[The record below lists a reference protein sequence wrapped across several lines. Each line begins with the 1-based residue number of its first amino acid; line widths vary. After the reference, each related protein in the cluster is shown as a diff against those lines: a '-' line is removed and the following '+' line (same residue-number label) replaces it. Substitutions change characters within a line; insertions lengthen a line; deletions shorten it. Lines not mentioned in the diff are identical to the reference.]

1 MLSSIGTLTY
11 DTQRSDISDEITFDS
26 NALTHRSS
34 GVDRD
39 PLELLSIQNLVINTF
54 GGEDH
59 VTGRTHFAMTA
70 TIDTGNNL
78 TGDSVTIEGSAISDS
93 FTTSINGGDTEV
105 RNGTQAPVILRGMES
120 LTLKGS
126 AGADRFDIAP
136 SRDYAIMVDG
146 GEPIGQ
152 NGEPTSFDVLNI
164 VVQAQQFAYLN
175 GPENDAGSIV
185 VDDYLPISFDQVE
198 LAALQALPAPD
209 GLPTFKS
216 FPLPFGNPKSNP
228 VDVASSGDG
237 EVKVSQ
243 GNFQLTFL
251 ELESEEQVIL
261 DLSDSS
267 EDVHFNFDGERFA
280 QNFFVRGRGDNAV
293 ILNGGDG
300 FGETT
305 LNLQDDGTV
314 QLTINPTITLSGV
327 NGLFV
332 NSTVKAI
339 NLDGS
344 GLNDLFVIEDAF
356 NGNTSVTLS
365 LAQSLF
371 SFKTVLPTAAEKL
384 TINGGGGDDRVRFE
398 FRGSAFKP

>member
-1 MLSSIGTLTY
+1 MTGVLRVENSLFQANQFTPFDIDSGGLHIVIENSAFQANTLGPISINNVDSLELRNVTFRGNTVGVMLSSIGTLTY

-120 LTLKGS
+120 LTLKGET
-126 AGADRFDIAP
+126 AGADRITP

-198 LAALQALPAPD
+198 LAARTGPARTRWPADVQVVSATVWQPEKQSGRRRIERRRRSQGFSGELPAY
-209 GLPTFKS
+209 
-216 FPLPFGNPKSNP
+216 
-228 VDVASSGDG
+228 
-237 EVKVSQ
+237 
-243 GNFQLTFL
+243 
-251 ELESEEQVIL
+251 
-261 DLSDSS
+261 
-267 EDVHFNFDGERFA
+267 
-280 QNFFVRGRGDNAV
+280 
-293 ILNGGDG
+293 
-300 FGETT
+300 
-305 LNLQDDGTV
+305 
-314 QLTINPTITLSGV
+314 
-327 NGLFV
+327 
-332 NSTVKAI
+332 
-339 NLDGS
+339 
-344 GLNDLFVIEDAF
+344 
-356 NGNTSVTLS
+356 
-365 LAQSLF
+365 
-371 SFKTVLPTAAEKL
+371 VL
-384 TINGGGGDDRVRFE
+384 RV
-398 FRGSAFKP
+398 GI